1 MICQVCKKNVL
12 SELTLCCPCC
22 KTDLAVLYQLE
33 DVQEKYVKNAKYRTL
48 LEGNIAIQKDE
59 KDKQIR
65 KWKYRSTRFATM
77 FLLFPLLYKCCT
89 SPTKN
94 DAAAVQYALMQRDSL
109 FRYTEI
115 LQAQVIDLQRDTSAL
130 TSTKVKSIKHTLTEG
145 ETLSQLGTRFF
156 NDKKAGYR
164 IAKDNRLTA
173 IEYAALPVGKTLIIN
188 FR

>member
-12 SELTLCCPCC
+12 SELTLCCPSCG
-22 KTDLAVLYQLE
+22 TDLSVLHQLE

-48 LEGNIAIQKDE
+48 LEGNIATQKEE
-59 KDKQIR
+59 KKQQIR
-65 KWKYRSTRFATM
+65 KWKHRSIRFAAM
-77 FLLFPLLYKCCT
+77 FLLFPLVYKCCFL
-89 SPTKN
+89 PTKN

-109 FRYTEI
+109 AQYTQI
-115 LQAQVIDLQRDTSAL
+115 LQMQIIDLQQDTSAL
-130 TSTKVKSIKHTLTEG
+130 ASTKVKSIKHTLSEG

-173 IEYAALPVGKTLIIN
+173 IEYASLPVGKTLIIN